1 MENKKILLIGGSGF
15 IGHNLAIKLKQVGAE
30 PIIVDS
36 LSVNNILSFTD
47 SEVENKKLYSSILQN
62 RLDLINKNNIKLI
75 IQDARDYHAVSRI
88 YGEINPDIIIHLAAV
103 SHANKSNKDPHS
115 TFDHSLRTLENTLDF
130 ARKDKVHVI
139 YMSSSMV
146 YGDFNS
152 ETVNEEKNCKP
163 IGIYG
168 TLKYSG
174 ELLVKSYNQI
184 FDLPY
189 TIIRPSALYGE
200 RCVSRRVGQI
210 FIENAIQ
217 NKEITI
223 NGDGNDK
230 LDFTYIEDLVEG
242 IYLCCLKKE
251 SNNQT
256 FNLTFGSSKKINELM
271 EILKNE
277 FPKVKINYKER
288 EKFMPER
295 GTLDILKA
303 KKLLNYS
310 PSFSIEKG
318 YLKYIKWYK
327 DFWASNQKLS

>member
-1 MENKKILLIGGSGF
+1 MKNKKILLIGGSGF
-15 IGHNLAIKLKQVGAE
+15 IGHNLAIKLKQAGAE

-47 SEVENKKLYSSILQN
+47 SEVENKKLYNSILQN

-223 NGDGNDK
+223 NGDGSDK

-242 IYLCCLKKE
+242 IYLCCLKKD

-271 EILKNE
+271 EILKSE
-277 FPKVKINYKER
+277 FPKVKIDYKER

-295 GTLDILKA
+295 GTLDISKA

-310 PSFSIEKG
+310 PSFSIERG

-327 DFWASNQKLS
+327 DFWAGHQK